1 MMKTAEVRR
10 WRKLSHPVSF
20 SLSPYPPISS
30 LWMVGS
36 DRSDLLPHK
45 NEVADSKTEKSDGDD
60 RNKIG
65 RNDDEAL

>member
-1 MMKTAEVRR
+1 
-10 WRKLSHPVSF
+10 
-20 SLSPYPPISS
+20 
-30 LWMVGS
+30 MVGS
-36 DRSDLLPHK
+36 DRPDLLPHK